1 MRRRVVTLV
10 KLEVINLDKEH
21 DALMREP
28 SVKTEPSSS
37 YAE

>member
-10 KLEVINLDKEH
+10 KLEVINPDEEY

-28 SVKTEPSSS
+28 SVKTPPSSS
-37 YAE
+37 YAK